1 MTEALVFY
9 DVRLIDQDGTV
20 IDVGEMGS
28 NGRVCEFRY
37 APSFS
42 ESAKRFP
49 LDPKNLTLEDY
60 DKAIDRV
67 LFGVFEDSLPDNWG
81 RKLMAA
87 RYKLSHAEQS
97 PHLLLQYLNNRS
109 IGALHYEN
117 IGIKAAELENE
128 SIDSIGELAQAAKAF
143 ERGELSDD
151 IMLQRLFNVAGSP
164 GGAHP
169 KASVLGHDGLLKLV
183 KFPSITDKYDV
194 VRLEAACL
202 ELARMAGMQVPEFTV
217 LETGTTRMLCL
228 DRFDRVDDGCRHM
241 ISMQSLLNVS
251 GYYQSSYVQM
261 ADVIREVGRNPTGD
275 LHALYRQMIF
285 NALIGNTDDHLKN
298 FSMYY
303 CDGYDLTPTYDLL
316 PNVNQKLGHTISFL
330 HNDISP
336 TRIEA
341 TGSLASRFKISRKI
355 AEEIID
361 EVVEIVSGN
370 WISVCSQYEVPPSEI
385 DFFNTYIN
393 RQRQKLEDKI
403 QV

>member
-1 MTEALVFY
+1 MTEASVFY
-9 DVRLIDQDGTV
+9 NIKLADLDGAV

-37 APSFS
+37 APSFI
-42 ESAKRFP
+42 ESAGWFP
-49 LDPKNLTLEDY
+49 LDPINLSLEDY
-60 DKAIDRV
+60 DKATDRA

-81 RKLMAA
+81 RKLMAT
-87 RYKLSHAEQS
+87 RHKLSHAEQS

-109 IGALHYEN
+109 IGALRYESTD
-117 IGIKAAELENE
+117 IKALKSGSE
-128 SIDSIGELAQAAKAF
+128 SIDSIGELAQAARAF

-151 IMLQRLFNVAGSP
+151 ITLQRLFNVAGSP

-169 KASVLGHDGLLKLV
+169 KASVMGRDGLLKLV

-194 VRLEAACL
+194 VGLEAACL
-202 ELARMAGMQVPEFTV
+202 ELARMAGMQVPEFSV
-217 LETGTTRMLCL
+217 METGATKMLCL
-228 DRFDRVDDGCRHM
+228 DRFDRVDNGCRHM

-261 ADVIREVGRNPTGD
+261 ADVIRAVGRNPAGD

-298 FSMYY
+298 FSMYFRN
-303 CDGYDLTPTYDLL
+303 GYDLTPAYDLL
-316 PNVNQKLGHTISFL
+316 PNVNQKVGHTISFL

-341 TGSLASRFKISRKI
+341 TGSLAGRFKISRKMT
-355 AEEIID
+355 EEIID
-361 EVVEIVSGN
+361 EVVEIISGN
-370 WISVCSQYEVPPSEI
+370 WASVCSRYEVPPTEI
-385 DFFNTYIN
+385 DFFNKYIE
-393 RQRQKLEDKI
+393 RQRQKLED
-403 QV
+403 

>member
-9 DVRLIDQDGTV
+9 DIKLVNPDGAV

-28 NGRVCEFRY
+28 NGRACEFRY
-37 APSFS
+37 APSFIK
-42 ESAKRFP
+42 SAGRFSLNP
-49 LDPKNLTLEDY
+49 INLSLEDY
-60 DKAIDRV
+60 NKATDRA

-81 RKLMAA
+81 RKLMAVK
-87 RYKLSHAEQS
+87 YKLSHAAQS

-109 IGALHYEN
+109 IGALRYES
-117 IGIKAAELENE
+117 IDIKVPKSDSE
-128 SIDSIGELAQAAKAF
+128 SIDSIGELAQAARAF
-143 ERGELSDD
+143 ELGKLSDD
-151 IMLQRLFNVAGSP
+151 ITLQRLFNAAGSS

-169 KASVLGHDGLLKLV
+169 KASVSGHDGLLKLV

-194 VRLEAACL
+194 VGLEAACL
-202 ELARMAGMQVPEFTV
+202 ELARMAGMQVPEFSI
-217 LETGTTRMLCL
+217 LETGANRMLCL
-228 DRFDRVDDGCRHM
+228 DRFDRVGDGCRHM

-261 ADVIREVGRNPTGD
+261 ADVIRAVGRNPAGD

-303 CDGYDLTPTYDLL
+303 CNGYDLTPAYDLL
-316 PNVNQKLGHTISFL
+316 PNVNQKIGHTISFL
-330 HNDISP
+330 HNDVSP

-341 TGSLASRFKISRKI
+341 TGSLAGRFKINRKM

-370 WISVCSQYEVPPSEI
+370 WISVCSQYEVPPAEI
-385 DFFNTYIN
+385 DFFDKYIN
-393 RQRQKLEDKI
+393 RQRQKLED
-403 QV
+403 